1 MSTID
6 SNQSLNAIL
15 DKLGVNKQEETTTK
29 RRDQLGQ
36 ADFLKLMTTQLQNQD
51 PFAPMDNADFIAQ
64 MAQFS
69 TVTGITDMG
78 ETLKG
83 MSDQLQ
89 EFRIATASNLLGHSV
104 LVPGNLARPDENG
117 EIHGVVDLPSS
128 ASTSNIRFTN
138 DQGEILHQVDMGA
151 QPRGLVGFSWLDI
164 PSEILESGDAIRV
177 EAYADTGNGLEA
189 VSPSVFADVLA
200 ATTGNGRDGVQLD
213 VRDYGTI
220 SAAEVIKFRK

>member
-1 MSTID
+1 MSIID

-15 DKLGVNKQEETTTK
+15 DKLGVNKQDETTTK

-138 DQGEILHQVDMGA
+138 EQGEILHQVDMGA

>member
-15 DKLGVNKQEETTTK
+15 DKLGVNKQEEATTK

-138 DQGEILHQVDMGA
+138 EQGEILHQVDMGA
-151 QPRGLVGFSWLDI
+151 QPRGLVGFSWLNI
-164 PSEILESGDAIRV
+164 PSEILEAGDAIRV

>member
-15 DKLGVNKQEETTTK
+15 DKLGVNKQEEATTK

-138 DQGEILHQVDMGA
+138 EQGEILHQVDMGA

-164 PSEILESGDAIRV
+164 PSEILEAGDAIRV

-213 VRDYGTI
+213 IRDYGTI

>member
-15 DKLGVNKQEETTTK
+15 DKLGVNKQEEATTK

-138 DQGEILHQVDMGA
+138 EQGEILHQVDMGA

-164 PSEILESGDAIRV
+164 PSETLESGDAIRV

>member
-15 DKLGVNKQEETTTK
+15 DKLGVNKQEEATTK

-128 ASTSNIRFTN
+128 ASMSNIRFTN
-138 DQGEILHQVDMGA
+138 EQGEILHQVDMGA

-164 PSEILESGDAIRV
+164 PSEILEAGDAIRV

-213 VRDYGTI
+213 IRDYGTI

>member
-15 DKLGVNKQEETTTK
+15 DKLGVNKQEEATTK

-138 DQGEILHQVDMGA
+138 EQGEILHQVDMGA

-189 VSPSVFADVLA
+189 VSPSVFANVLA

>member
-15 DKLGVNKQEETTTK
+15 DKLGVNKQDETTTK

-138 DQGEILHQVDMGA
+138 AQGEILHQVDMGA

-213 VRDYGTI
+213 IRDYGTI

>member
-138 DQGEILHQVDMGA
+138 EQGEILHQVDMGA

-164 PSEILESGDAIRV
+164 PSEILVSGDAIRV

>member
-15 DKLGVNKQEETTTK
+15 DKLGVNKQEEATSK

-78 ETLKG
+78 QTLKG

-89 EFRIATASNLLGHSV
+89 EFRIATASNLSTWRAN
-104 LVPGNLARPDENG
+104 GNLPRRFWESHSTDRPG
-117 EIHGVVDLPSS
+117 
-128 ASTSNIRFTN
+128 
-138 DQGEILHQVDMGA
+138 
-151 QPRGLVGFSWLDI
+151 
-164 PSEILESGDAIRV
+164 SGDQKRLQT
-177 EAYADTGNGLEA
+177 ET
-189 VSPSVFADVLA
+189 
-200 ATTGNGRDGVQLD
+200 AT
-213 VRDYGTI
+213 
-220 SAAEVIKFRK
+220 

>member
-15 DKLGVNKQEETTTK
+15 DKLGVNKQEEATTK

-78 ETLKG
+78 QTLKG

-128 ASTSNIRFTN
+128 ASMSNIRFTN
-138 DQGEILHQVDMGA
+138 EQGEILHQVDMGA

-164 PSEILESGDAIRV
+164 PSEILEAGDAIRV

-200 ATTGNGRDGVQLD
+200 ATTGNGRDGVQFD

>member
-1 MSTID
+1 MSIID

-15 DKLGVNKQEETTTK
+15 DKLGVNKQDETTTK

-104 LVPGNLARPDENG
+104 LVPGNMARPDENG

-138 DQGEILHQVDMGA
+138 EQGEILHQVDMGA

-164 PSEILESGDAIRV
+164 PSEILEAGDAIRV

>member
-15 DKLGVNKQEETTTK
+15 DKLGVNKQEEATTK

-78 ETLKG
+78 QTLKG

-104 LVPGNLARPDENG
+104 LVPGNLHVLMKMVKSTVLLTCRQARQCQ
-117 EIHGVVDLPSS
+117 ISDLPMSRVKFC
-128 ASTSNIRFTN
+128 IRLIWALSRVVLL
-138 DQGEILHQVDMGA
+138 GS
-151 QPRGLVGFSWLDI
+151 VG
-164 PSEILESGDAIRV
+164 
-177 EAYADTGNGLEA
+177 
-189 VSPSVFADVLA
+189 
-200 ATTGNGRDGVQLD
+200 
-213 VRDYGTI
+213 
-220 SAAEVIKFRK
+220 

>member
-128 ASTSNIRFTN
+128 ASMSNIRFTN
-138 DQGEILHQVDMGA
+138 EQGEILHQVDMGA

-164 PSEILESGDAIRV
+164 PSEILEAGDAIRV

-213 VRDYGTI
+213 IRDYGTI

>member
-15 DKLGVNKQEETTTK
+15 DKLGVNKQDETTTK

-51 PFAPMDNADFIAQ
+51 PFKPMDNADFIAQ

-138 DQGEILHQVDMGA
+138 EQGEILHQVDMGA

>member
-15 DKLGVNKQEETTTK
+15 DKLGVNKQEEMTTK

-104 LVPGNLARPDENG
+104 LVPGNMARPNENG

-138 DQGEILHQVDMGA
+138 EQGEILHQVDMGA

-164 PSEILESGDAIRV
+164 PSEILVSGDAIRV

>member
-15 DKLGVNKQEETTTK
+15 DKLGVNKPEEATTK

-138 DQGEILHQVDMGA
+138 AQGEILHQVDMGA

-200 ATTGNGRDGVQLD
+200 ATTGNGRDGVRLD
-213 VRDYGTI
+213 IRDYGTI

>member
-78 ETLKG
+78 QTLKG

-128 ASTSNIRFTN
+128 ASMSNIRFTN
-138 DQGEILHQVDMGA
+138 EQGEILHQVDMGA

-164 PSEILESGDAIRV
+164 PSEILEAGDAIRV

>member
-15 DKLGVNKQEETTTK
+15 DKLGVNKQEEATTK

-128 ASTSNIRFTN
+128 ASMSNIRFTN
-138 DQGEILHQVDMGA
+138 EQGEILHQVDMGA
-151 QPRGLVGFSWLDI
+151 QSRGLVGFSWLDI

-177 EAYADTGNGLEA
+177 EAYADTGSGLEA

-200 ATTGNGRDGVQLD
+200 ATTGNGLDGVQLD

>member
-15 DKLGVNKQEETTTK
+15 DKLGVNKQEEATTK

-128 ASTSNIRFTN
+128 ASMSNIRFTN
-138 DQGEILHQVDMGA
+138 EQGEILHQVDMGA

-164 PSEILESGDAIRV
+164 PSEILDAGDAIRV

-213 VRDYGTI
+213 IRDYGTI

>member
-15 DKLGVNKQEETTTK
+15 DKLGVNKPEEATTK

-51 PFAPMDNADFIAQ
+51 PFAPMDNADLIAQ

-128 ASTSNIRFTN
+128 ASMSNIRFTN
-138 DQGEILHQVDMGA
+138 EQGEILHQVDMGA

-164 PSEILESGDAIRV
+164 PSEILEAGDAIRV

-200 ATTGNGRDGVQLD
+200 ATTGNGSDGVQLD
-213 VRDYGTI
+213 IRDYGTI

>member
-15 DKLGVNKQEETTTK
+15 DKLGVNKQDETTTK

-128 ASTSNIRFTN
+128 ASISNIRFTN
-138 DQGEILHQVDMGA
+138 AQGEILHQVDMGA

>member
-15 DKLGVNKQEETTTK
+15 DKLGVNKQEEATTK

-138 DQGEILHQVDMGA
+138 EQGEILHQVDMGA

>member
-15 DKLGVNKQEETTTK
+15 DKLGVNKQEEMTTK

-104 LVPGNLARPDENG
+104 LVPGNMARPNENG

-138 DQGEILHQVDMGA
+138 AQGEILHQVDMGA

>member
-6 SNQSLNAIL
+6 TNQSLNAIL
-15 DKLGVNKQEETTTK
+15 DKLGVNKQEEATTK
-29 RRDQLGQ
+29 RKDQLGQ

-128 ASTSNIRFTN
+128 ASMSNIRFTN
-138 DQGEILHQVDMGA
+138 EQGEILHQVDMGA
-151 QPRGLVGFSWLDI
+151 QSRGLVGFSWMDI
-164 PSEILESGDAIRV
+164 PNEILESGDVIRV
-177 EAYADTGNGLEA
+177 EAYADTGSGLEA
-189 VSPSVFADVLA
+189 VSPSVIADVLA
-200 ATTGNGRDGVQLD
+200 ATTGNDIDGVQLD

>member
-15 DKLGVNKQEETTTK
+15 DKLGVNKQEEATTK

-78 ETLKG
+78 QTLKG

-128 ASTSNIRFTN
+128 ASMSNIRFTN
-138 DQGEILHQVDMGA
+138 EQGEILHQVDMGA
-151 QPRGLVGFSWLDI
+151 QPRGLVGFSWLNI
-164 PSEILESGDAIRV
+164 PSEILEAGDAIRV

>member
-15 DKLGVNKQEETTTK
+15 DKLGVNKQEEATTK

-78 ETLKG
+78 QTLKG

-117 EIHGVVDLPSS
+117 EIHGVLDLPSS

-138 DQGEILHQVDMGA
+138 EQGEILHQVEMGA
-151 QPRGLVGFSWLDI
+151 QPRGLVGFSWMDI
-164 PSEILESGDAIRV
+164 PSEILELGDVIRV
-177 EAYADTGNGLEA
+177 EAYADTGRGLEA

-200 ATTGNGRDGVQLD
+200 ATTGNGLDGVQLD

-220 SAAEVIKFRK
+220 SASEVIKFRK

>member
-78 ETLKG
+78 QTLKG

-104 LVPGNLARPDENG
+104 LVPGNIARPDENG

-128 ASTSNIRFTN
+128 ASMSNIRFTN
-138 DQGEILHQVDMGA
+138 EQGEILHQVDMGA

-164 PSEILESGDAIRV
+164 PNEILEAGDAIRV

-213 VRDYGTI
+213 IRDYGTI

>member
-15 DKLGVNKQEETTTK
+15 DKLGVNKQEEATTK

-128 ASTSNIRFTN
+128 ASMSNIRFTN
-138 DQGEILHQVDMGA
+138 EQGEILHQVDMGA

-164 PSEILESGDAIRV
+164 PSEILEAGDAIRI

>member
-15 DKLGVNKQEETTTK
+15 DKLGVNKQEEATTK

-78 ETLKG
+78 QTLKG

-128 ASTSNIRFTN
+128 ASMSNIRFTN
-138 DQGEILHQVDMGA
+138 EQGEILHQVDMGA

-164 PSEILESGDAIRV
+164 PSEILEAGDAIRV

-213 VRDYGTI
+213 IRDYGTI
-220 SAAEVIKFRK
+220 SAAEVIKIRK

>member
-15 DKLGVNKQEETTTK
+15 DKLGVNKQEEATTK

-36 ADFLKLMTTQLQNQD
+36 ADFLKLMITQLQNQD

-89 EFRIATASNLLGHSV
+89 EF
-104 LVPGNLARPDENG
+104 
-117 EIHGVVDLPSS
+117 
-128 ASTSNIRFTN
+128 
-138 DQGEILHQVDMGA
+138 
-151 QPRGLVGFSWLDI
+151 
-164 PSEILESGDAIRV
+164 
-177 EAYADTGNGLEA
+177 
-189 VSPSVFADVLA
+189 
-200 ATTGNGRDGVQLD
+200 
-213 VRDYGTI
+213 
-220 SAAEVIKFRK
+220 

>member
-15 DKLGVNKQEETTTK
+15 DKLGVNKQEEATTK

-78 ETLKG
+78 QTLKG

-128 ASTSNIRFTN
+128 ASMSNIRFTN
-138 DQGEILHQVDMGA
+138 EQGEILHQVDMGA

-213 VRDYGTI
+213 IRDYGTI

>member
-1 MSTID
+1 MSIID

-15 DKLGVNKQEETTTK
+15 DKLGVNKQDETTTK

-104 LVPGNLARPDENG
+104 LVPGNMARPDENG

-138 DQGEILHQVDMGA
+138 AQGEILHQVDMGA

-200 ATTGNGRDGVQLD
+200 ATTGYGRDGVQLD

>member
-15 DKLGVNKQEETTTK
+15 DKLGVNKQEEATTK

-69 TVTGITDMG
+69 TVTSITDMG

-138 DQGEILHQVDMGA
+138 EQGEILHQVDMGA

-164 PSEILESGDAIRV
+164 PNEILEAGDAIRV

-200 ATTGNGRDGVQLD
+200 ATTGNGSDGVQLD
-213 VRDYGTI
+213 IRDYGTI